1 MSNERPNDAIGRMV
15 AAYEKMLERVH
26 ETLDRAEQET
36 IPHLKQNIDQ
46 AREKAVE
53 LGELTREEAD
63 KVAGYIERD
72 VKDAASYL
80 HESQEQFSQ
89 WLRFDLDQIENRLLE
104 MFADVADRTQVELSK
119 LAEQARRAQL
129 YHTGEVTG
137 PGTLVCRWCGKAMHF
152 RKAGHIPP
160 CPKCRGTEFRR
171 TSDEGQENDS

>member
-36 IPHLKQNIDQ
+36 IPQLKENIDQ

-72 VKDAASYL
+72 LKDAATYL
-80 HESQEQFSQ
+80 HDSQEEFSQ
-89 WLRFDLDQIENRLLE
+89 WLRFDLDQIGNRLLE

-171 TSDEGQENDS
+171 THAEGQEDD